1 MAMDDRKLGVAIH
14 GAGVVAHAHAAS
26 WLRNPHARIVSVS
39 SRRRETAQRF
49 AEELGLD
56 CRVTDDYASVLA
68 DPDVDIVNISGPNHV
83 HAEQAIAAA
92 EAGKH
97 LLVEKPIALT
107 MDDNRAVRDAVARAG
122 VKSIVSFVCRWHP
135 EVQIIKNLVRQGAI
149 GELFYAE
156 VDYWH
161 NIGPTHHAW
170 AMHSRVA
177 TGGSAMLLA
186 GCHGADLLRY
196 LVGDEAV
203 EVSARGNNPHQ
214 RYEYDANVVALVKF
228 RRGLVAKS
236 SVLLDCAMPYTF
248 NIDLAGTEGTIRDNR
263 LWSKRLLPGQTGWTT
278 VSTSLLDTADV
289 HHHPFDAEI
298 GQLVDSILTGKESFG
313 TVADAYLSH
322 ELCMAID
329 RSLAAEGR
337 PIRLPLGV

>member
-1 MAMDDRKLGVAIH
+1 MDHPKLGVAIH
-14 GAGVVAHAHAAS
+14 GPGTVARAHAAS

-39 SRRRETAQRF
+39 SRRLETARQF
-49 AEELGLD
+49 AAELGLD

-68 DPDVDIVNISGPNHV
+68 DPTVDVVNLSGPNHV

-92 EAGKH
+92 QAGKH

-107 MDDNRAVRDAVARAG
+107 VDDNRAVREAVAQAG

-135 EVQIIKNLVRQGAI
+135 EVQMMKSLLGQGAI
-149 GELFYAE
+149 GDLFYAE

-161 NIGPTHHAW
+161 NIGPAHHAW
-170 AMHSRVA
+170 ALHSRVA

-186 GCHGADLLRY
+186 GCHGVDLLRY

-203 EVSARGNNPHQ
+203 EVSACGNNPHGA
-214 RYEYDANVVALVKF
+214 YEYNANVVALVKF
-228 RRGLVAKS
+228 RSGVIAKA

-248 NIDLAGTEGTIRDNR
+248 NIDLAGTAGTIRDNR
-263 LWSKRLLPGQTGWTT
+263 LWSTRMLPGQTGWTT
-278 VSTSLLDTADV
+278 VPTTLLDTADV

-298 GQLVDSILTGKESFG
+298 AQLVDSILTGRESFA
-313 TVADAYLSH
+313 TVADAALTH

-329 RSLAAEGR
+329 RSLATGGR
-337 PIRLPLGV
+337 PIALPLS

>member
-1 MAMDDRKLGVAIH
+1 MHEGKLGVAIH
-14 GAGVVAHAHAAS
+14 GPGVVAHAHAAS
-26 WLRNPHARIVSVS
+26 WLRNAHARIVSVS
-39 SRRRETAQRF
+39 SRRLETAQRF
-49 AEELGLD
+49 AAELGLD

-68 DPDVDIVNISGPNHV
+68 DPAVDVVNISGPNHV

-107 MDDNRAVRDAVARAG
+107 VEENRAVRDAVARAG

-135 EVQIIKNLVRQGAI
+135 EVQLIKSLVSQGAI

-161 NIGPTHHAW
+161 NIGPAHHAW
-170 AMHSRVA
+170 ALHSRIA

-186 GCHGADLLRY
+186 GCHGVDLLRY
-196 LVGDEAV
+196 LVDDEPV
-203 EVSARGNNPHQ
+203 EVSALGNNPHKA
-214 RYEYDANVVALVKF
+214 YEYDANVVALVKF
-228 RRGLVAKS
+228 RKGAIAKS

-248 NIDLAGTEGTIRDNR
+248 NIDLAGTEGTLRDNR

-278 VSTSLLDTADV
+278 VPTSLLDTADV

-298 GQLVDSILTGKESFG
+298 GQLVDSILTNRESFA
-313 TVADAYLSH
+313 TVADAYRTH

-329 RSLAAEGR
+329 RSLAMGGR
-337 PIRLPLGV
+337 PVTLPLT

>member
-1 MAMDDRKLGVAIH
+1 MKNARLGVAIH
-14 GAGVVAHAHAAS
+14 GPGVVAHAHAAS
-26 WLRNPHARIVSVS
+26 WLRNPHARIVSIS
-39 SRRRETAQRF
+39 SRRLETARRF
-49 AEELGLD
+49 AAELGLD

-68 DPDVDIVNISGPNHV
+68 DPTVDVVNISGPNHV

-92 EAGKH
+92 RAGKH
-97 LLVEKPIALT
+97 LLVEKPIALS

-122 VKSIVSFVCRWHP
+122 VKSIVSFVARWHP
-135 EVQIIKNLVRQGAI
+135 EVKIIKNLIDQGAI
-149 GELFYAE
+149 GDLFYAE

-161 NIGPTHHAW
+161 NIGPAHHAW
-170 AMHSRVA
+170 SLHSRIA

-186 GCHGADLLRY
+186 GCHGVDLLRY
-196 LVGDEAV
+196 LVADEAV
-203 EVSARGNNPHQ
+203 EVSARANNPHQ
-214 RYEYDANVVALVKF
+214 AYEYDANVVAIIKF
-228 RRGLVAKS
+228 RRGAIAKT

-278 VSTSLLDTADV
+278 VPTTLLDTADV

-298 GQLVDSILTGKESFG
+298 GQFVDSILTGRESFA

-322 ELCMAID
+322 ELCLAID
-329 RSLAAEGR
+329 RSVAEGGR
-337 PIRLPLGV
+337 PIPLPLT